1 MKKST
6 HPTFIHV
13 CTHESLSNLSCAS
26 SHLSMELSLRCPGWL
41 CSAHSEHCVSVKIN
55 LTATA
60 PTLAL
65 SPREKG
71 QGRKKEKLAILT
83 RATTTWHFHFN
94 KEENINLEK
103 LNMILFTLR
112 SLMFSRNII
121 KIIFCMKHYCSIYLT
136 NE

>member
-1 MKKST
+1 
-6 HPTFIHV
+6 
-13 CTHESLSNLSCAS
+13 
-26 SHLSMELSLRCPGWL
+26 MELSLRCPGWL

-83 RATTTWHFHFN
+83 RATTTWHFHF
-94 KEENINLEK
+94 KENINLEQ

-112 SLMFSRNII
+112 SLMLAAILLKSYLVSSE
-121 KIIFCMKHYCSIYLT
+121 HYSSICLMCGRDMDEKRATYLP
-136 NE
+136 